1 MKKRH
6 QEKKQAKNTISFCC
20 PVCKGTGAD
29 DMGYGFIWRCD
40 RCHTWYRQ
48 QQENKMNCKSCGE
61 KCLWFDNRNLYT
73 KEEIFGFQC
82 TMCGAIYNKD
92 GDLIEEGYQD

>member
-1 MKKRH
+1 
-6 QEKKQAKNTISFCC
+6 
-20 PVCKGTGAD
+20 
-29 DMGYGFIWRCD
+29 
-40 RCHTWYRQ
+40 
-48 QQENKMNCKSCGE
+48 MNCKSCGE